1 MVTSQRKKTL
11 QGKKIIKTYP
21 LFKYICKHYIYIFK
35 YLKVT
40 IAITTKLIML
50 ILLVMY
56 WYTWHLTHITD
67 LISSCRQRNKMID
80 TYTWDI
86 PLLPFPSFPF
96 PSHIFLDQ
104 ITGQCSL
111 KLNLLWMCTVHYP
124 YFRLQMSRTGET
136 LHWLDTGTVVA
147 YWYALPLTTDPLE
160 SPRSS

>member
-1 MVTSQRKKTL
+1 MAKK
-11 QGKKIIKTYP
+11 KA
-21 LFKYICKHYIYIFK
+21 KHIYM
-35 YLKVT
+35 T
-40 IAITTKLIML
+40 IAITTKANYTNSISNVLVYMTPNAQISFLRTSSTKWLTL
-50 ILLVMY
+50 ILE
-56 WYTWHLTHITD
+56 
-67 LISSCRQRNKMID
+67 
-80 TYTWDI
+80 TY
-86 PLLPFPSFPF
+86 PSF

-111 KLNLLWMCTVHYP
+111 KLNLLWMCTVRYP